1 MTGKRNRAALRHG
14 ATSFSNL
21 AAGQSAF
28 FSPLSL
34 SAERGRKHDVCPPCN
49 SSSHSEGHKHLQPH
63 FLKATFKTAPIF
75 RSEEIFQGSCI
86 NNHVITHLPTLAPDA
101 VSLAGLVFL
110 PFYLSVWEPHIY
122 TLEEWHGIVNSITA
136 PEGVSAQG
144 APRESHTER
153 LSPKPPRSTANS
165 SVISDQ
171 TGPRT
176 DQPCTHP
183 GRWGQWQNPAASSPA
198 SVPYIHTNIHTRC

>member
-1 MTGKRNRAALRHG
+1 MPAVQQSISLRRTQTPS
-14 ATSFSNL
+14 ATLFSRQLSKLPPSF
-21 AAGQSAF
+21 Q
-28 FSPLSL
+28 
-34 SAERGRKHDVCPPCN
+34 E
-49 SSSHSEGHKHLQPH
+49 
-63 FLKATFKTAPIF
+63 IF
-75 RSEEIFQGSCI
+75 RRRCI
-86 NNHVITHLPTLAPDA
+86 NNHVMTHLPTRALRLDA
-101 VSLAGLVFL
+101 VSLAALVFQ
-110 PFYLSVWEPHIY
+110 PFYLSIWKPHIY

-171 TGPRT
+171 TRPRT

-183 GRWGQWQNPAASSPA
+183 ARWGQWQKAQLPPPPPPPPVSPISTAISTVAAKSA
-198 SVPYIHTNIHTRC
+198 A